1 MRIRLACTASHYT
14 SLAYNTN
21 HEIAAW
27 IYRQLESASPEFA
40 AFLHDRGY
48 TGPDGKARKLF
59 TFSRLMFT
67 PKPQLKKTH
76 IMVKRDSR
84 IELVIATPLFE
95 EFVQHLVMGL
105 FENHSLCLTDIH
117 NRMVEFPISLVTRV
131 PEPHFTSRMHFR
143 TLSPLVL
150 KTAVDQDDGLGTY
163 YYRVLD
169 AGLSES
175 IRKSLR
181 NKFTTIHQRAPAD
194 DSLEFRPD
202 SNYIDHK
209 GGPEKVSTLITI
221 RQVQGQPI
229 NVKGFTCPFD
239 LSGSTE
245 LIETAWH
252 AGIGDYTA
260 MGFGCVEEINP

>member
-1 MRIRLACTASHYT
+1 
-14 SLAYNTN
+14 
-21 HEIAAW
+21 
-27 IYRQLESASPEFA
+27 
-40 AFLHDRGY
+40 
-48 TGPDGKARKLF
+48 
-59 TFSRLMFT
+59 
-67 PKPQLKKTH
+67 
-76 IMVKRDSR
+76 
-84 IELVIATPLFE
+84 
-95 EFVQHLVMGL
+95 
-105 FENHSLCLTDIH
+105 
-117 NRMVEFPISLVTRV
+117 SLVTRV